1 MEKSLSAAR
10 LEGWQA
16 ATDALR
22 VALNL
27 TPAQIAHAE
36 AIERNRKPEPQDMM
50 LDELIEPTLYAVLK
64 QYGFSTARSQNGVYY
79 DERSHACYEAWMAGR
94 NSTKPKFSA

>member
-1 MEKSLSAAR
+1 MDTALSAAR

-27 TPAQIAHAE
+27 TPAQVAHAE
-36 AIERNRKPEPQDMM
+36 AIERNKRPAQQDMM
-50 LDELIEPTLYAVLK
+50 LDDLIEPSLYAVLK
-64 QYGFSTARSQNGVYY
+64 QYGYSTARSQHGVYY
-79 DERSHACYEAWMAGR
+79 DERAHACYEAWLAGR
-94 NSTKPKFSA
+94 DSTKPKFSV